1 MRCGHAT
8 QQGIK
13 QSLVKLNHL
22 RYSIVRSKKIE
33 FDCLFTCSTKGEL
46 TQALCSAALST
57 FYLWEKVRTIRIKS
71 AGYEMIKHDT
81 VSWNYMELWQHSYK
95 PSITHSSGPVCISC
109 DCGFLDKGTLRPER
123 NETKQKKI
131 PDVCKRYCATTTK
144 HVCCSEQEAIPSSRP
159 SRRSAWLKLS

>member
-109 DCGFLDKGTLRPER
+109 DCGFLDKGTLRTER
-123 NETKQKKI
+123 NETKQKKSQMFANGI
-131 PDVCKRYCATTTK
+131 VP
-144 HVCCSEQEAIPSSRP
+144 RP
-159 SRRSAWLKLS
+159 QSTYAAANRKLSPAADPLEGQPG